1 MLKYKIPALAVTG
14 ITVVAAAMVTFS
26 ATDASAAT
34 TRASAPS
41 HVTAPLA
48 ANVSGCVTEVFSTAD
63 ENTFEA
69 CVDDEQVLLNDLH
82 SANPGLANPA
92 LTVDGQYGPG
102 TASVVTYFQRSLGLT
117 QDGVTGPQ
125 TWKQLCTTAFDLGF
139 KGTFWKDAGCPT
151 EPGL

>member
-1 MLKYKIPALAVTG
+1 MLQRKIPALAITG
-14 ITVVAAAMVTFS
+14 ITIVAAVTVTFS

-34 TRASAPS
+34 TMTSTPS
-41 HVTAPLA
+41 HVTAALA

-82 SANPGLANPA
+82 SVNPGFASPA
-92 LTVDGQYGPG
+92 LTVDGQYGPA
-102 TASVVTYFQRSLGLT
+102 TASVVTFFQGSFGIT
-117 QDGVTGPQ
+117 QDGITGPQ
-125 TWKQLCTTAFDLGF
+125 TWKALCSADSQFGF

>member
-1 MLKYKIPALAVTG
+1 MLKHKIPALAVTG
-14 ITVVAAAMVTFS
+14 ITIVAAAMVTFS

-63 ENTFEA
+63 EDTFEA

-82 SANPGLANPA
+82 SANPGFANQI
-92 LTVDGQYGPG
+92 TVDGQYGPA
-102 TASVVTYFQRSLGLT
+102 TASDVTFFQGSFGLT
-117 QDGVTGPQ
+117 RDGITGPQ
-125 TWKQLCTTAFDLGF
+125 TWRQLCTATFDLGF